1 MIAEYG
7 VMPPSPLIKGALV
20 TLRPLEASDL
30 ANLAQW
36 RNAAFDWL
44 FGSRYVAESGQ
55 AEWFRRYQADPGQL
69 MFIIQIEGQAI
80 GCIGLA
86 DIDRE
91 HDRAEIGRLV
101 VDTQH
106 QGHGYGTDA
115 VRTLADYAFT
125 DLGLHR
131 LYLYVLTSNAAAMR
145 LYHMAGFQCDGTL
158 RQHVWKHGG
167 FRDVLVMGRLAGEVD
182 E

>member
-20 TLRPLEASDL
+20 TLRPLEAGDL
-30 ANLAQW
+30 SNLARW

-55 AEWFRRYQADPGQL
+55 AEWFRRYQTDPTQ
-69 MFIIQIEGQAI
+69 MIFTVQVEGTPV

-86 DIDRE
+86 NIDRD
-91 HDRAEIGRLV
+91 HDRAELGRMMI
-101 VDTQH
+101 DPSH

-115 VRTLADYAFT
+115 VRALAEYAFI

-131 LYLYVLTSNAAAMR
+131 LYLYVLTSNAAAVR
-145 LYHMAGFQCDGTL
+145 LYHVAGFTCEGTL
-158 RQHVWKHGG
+158 REHVWKHGA
-167 FRDVLVMGRLAGEVD
+167 FRDVLLMGRLAGEVA